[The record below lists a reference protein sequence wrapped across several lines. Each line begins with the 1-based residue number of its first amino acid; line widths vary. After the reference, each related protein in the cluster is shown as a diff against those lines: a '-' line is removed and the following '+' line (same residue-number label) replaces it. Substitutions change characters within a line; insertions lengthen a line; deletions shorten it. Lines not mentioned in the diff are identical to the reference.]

1 MQYFDPVKLVF
12 FVLFFHR
19 KFNFTTYNYKTCA
32 LDKKKKAV
40 GIMVERF
47 FAALLMRRAISR
59 IDENDC
65 LRNKFLRAEFRVCSV
80 NTAA

>member
-1 MQYFDPVKLVF
+1 
-12 FVLFFHR
+12 
-19 KFNFTTYNYKTCA
+19 
-32 LDKKKKAV
+32 
-40 GIMVERF
+40 MVERL